1 MELNRD
7 IKTRDEMIFG
17 EYNPE
22 RYSGG
27 CRNFDEMN
35 LETIKELIDKG
46 FCDPDECQNS
56 SPTVEEF
63 VNFIANHEGWYLN
76 GYAITDKRHDYRVS
90 ITGMCKER
98 MIEDIDELKDFVEF
112 ARFADEFDMKF
123 GYAWWD

>member
-17 EYNPE
+17 KYNPE

-27 CRNFDEMN
+27 CRNFNEMH
-35 LETIKELIDKG
+35 LETIKELIEKG

-90 ITGMCKER
+90 ITGMCKEG